1 MSEPPETGPRPPD
14 PRRRWQVWAF
24 GCLAVLWALLA
35 VVSAHQRA
43 IAVALAVVA
52 ALLAVNAA
60 RGPRRPK

>member
-1 MSEPPETGPRPPD
+1 
-14 PRRRWQVWAF
+14 VWAF